1 MDNDC
6 KIIDI
11 KARREEPDA
20 NTDEYE
26 DWEDDHRLISKGDYR
41 GLKKL
46 RERKAKNDPSD
57 IDALWRLGEA
67 YILCKEYK
75 KAIEYFTLIHR
86 KHPDNCNITYSILDA
101 LFALGHSE
109 RDFNWI
115 SVPKVIRLNKE
126 VADLCYDFLKGKR
139 KARELDDIF
148 CQLIMEGYIIFKE
161 IEFLDYLIEDGRFE
175 VQKDPC
181 VNCSLLRVQMHKK
194 NKNSLLKN

>member
-67 YILCKEYK
+67 YILCK
-75 KAIEYFTLIHR
+75 
-86 KHPDNCNITYSILDA
+86 
-101 LFALGHSE
+101 
-109 RDFNWI
+109 
-115 SVPKVIRLNKE
+115 
-126 VADLCYDFLKGKR
+126 
-139 KARELDDIF
+139 
-148 CQLIMEGYIIFKE
+148 
-161 IEFLDYLIEDGRFE
+161 
-175 VQKDPC
+175 
-181 VNCSLLRVQMHKK
+181 
-194 NKNSLLKN
+194 